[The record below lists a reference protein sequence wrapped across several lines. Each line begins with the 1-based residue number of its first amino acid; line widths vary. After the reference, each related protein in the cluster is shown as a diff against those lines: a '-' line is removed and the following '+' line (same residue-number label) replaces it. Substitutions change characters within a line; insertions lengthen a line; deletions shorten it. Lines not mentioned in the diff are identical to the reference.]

1 MCNTHTHAHKSTR
14 LRLALGDSPVEM
26 KGSNLGVV
34 SFKVREIEEVRW
46 GLLLPGL
53 PAETRRIRGQ
63 V

>member
-1 MCNTHTHAHKSTR
+1 M
-14 LRLALGDSPVEM
+14 RLADVDLPVEM
-26 KGSNLGVV
+26 KGSDLSVV

-53 PAETRRIRGQ
+53 PAETRGQRIRGQ